1 MVCKVLRLRL
11 KHCKQWRDT
20 VLHPHPAQ
28 LPVPVIQIETG
39 VVYSDDA
46 LIFSYQCRQ
55 QSDDG
60 AVGILVPAPVVP
72 TACDNL
78 WQHTC
83 CEAFVSAADDGD
95 GYLEFNFSPSGCWAI
110 YRFDAYRVRDESYIC
125 PYVPKIELKQLP
137 DGFELTAKISSEVL
151 PQANSWLVGLTAVI
165 ETTDGQKTYWALR
178 HDAPQPDFHLRS
190 QFLLPLSSINPS

>member
-1 MVCKVLRLRL
+1 M
-11 KHCKQWRDT
+11 
-20 VLHPHPAQ
+20 LHPHPAQ

-46 LIFSYQCRQ
+46 LIFSYQCRH

-83 CEAFVSAADDGD
+83 CEAFVGAEDADA
-95 GYLEFNFSPSGCWAI
+95 YLEFNFSPSGCWAI

-125 PYVPKIELKQLP
+125 PYVPNIELKQLS
-137 DGFELTAKISSEVL
+137 DGFELTARISSEVL
-151 PQANSWLVGLTAVI
+151 PQAASWFVGLTAVI
-165 ETTDGQKTYWALR
+165 ETTDEKKTYWALR
-178 HDAPQPDFHLRS
+178 HDAPQPDFHLKS
-190 QFLLPLSSINPS
+190 QFLLTLQR

>member
-1 MVCKVLRLRL
+1 M
-11 KHCKQWRDT
+11 KHCKQGCDI

-46 LIFSYQCRQ
+46 LIFSYQCRH
-55 QSDDG
+55 QSDDNT
-60 AVGILVPAPVVP
+60 GILLPTPVVP

-83 CEAFVSAADDGD
+83 CEAFIGAEGIDNANA
-95 GYLEFNFSPSGCWAI
+95 YLEFNFSPSGCWAV

-125 PYVPKIELKQLP
+125 PCEPNIELRQLP
-137 DGFELTAKISSEVL
+137 DGFELTARVSSEVL
-151 PQANSWLVGLTAVI
+151 PQAASWLVGLTAVI

-190 QFLLPLSSINPS
+190 QFVLPLPNQLI